1 MVEITY
7 NSAELHVFS
16 HSSFSDMCHGES
28 IYTIKIGR
36 LYKSE
41 PSVKHLSVHL
51 HGRKKKREVEIER
64 WISGKGGRERKEE

>member
-7 NSAELHVFS
+7 NSAELHVSS

-51 HGRKKKREVEIER
+51 HG
-64 WISGKGGRERKEE
+64 